1 VLEPRLQRRYCRLVA
16 EQLSPAQRLASGLKA
31 LPDGGSAFA
40 AAQAA
45 WRFYENPRVGL
56 RALAA
61 PLIAEGRRAV
71 DQDCDEWVL
80 VVHDWSSVTYPT
92 HTSKKDRVPVGRSS
106 DLGYGLQTT
115 LLVSDRTGSPLS
127 PICLGLRAAGG
138 VHCSRS
144 GYVRKP
150 LSKLDEL
157 APTMDFVEQQGL
169 SKPAV
174 HIIDAEA
181 DSVTHYRE
189 WSRRPHRYFLVRA
202 DAERV
207 VTHEGEHRTLADV
220 RELLRKRGAFRY
232 QRQVRYHGKKA
243 DQWIVQTQ
251 VTLTLPGWRNR
262 KGERSHRVPGPPLTL
277 RLVISEIRDRT
288 GEVRA
293 VWFLLTNVPETV
305 EAGQIALWY
314 YWRWRIESY
323 FKLMKSAGHQM
334 EQWQQETAAAVAK
347 RLMVASMA
355 CVVVWHVARSQAP
368 EAAELR
374 HLLVR
379 LSGRQMKRT
388 RPFTEPALLA
398 GLWVLLAML
407 SVLEQYHPDDLRRL
421 ATLPFVRAGPEC

>member
-1 VLEPRLQRRYCRLVA
+1 
-16 EQLSPAQRLASGLKA
+16 LASGLKA
-31 LPDGGSAFA
+31 LPEGASAFA

-45 WRFYENPRVGL
+45 WRFYQNPRVGL
-56 RALAA
+56 RALAS

-71 DQDCDEWVL
+71 EQDCDRWVL
-80 VVHDWSSVTYPT
+80 VVHDWSTVAYLG
-92 HTSKKDRVPVGRSS
+92 HASKTDRVGVGRSS
-106 DLGYGLQTT
+106 DLGYELQTA

-144 GYVRKP
+144 GYVRQP

-157 APTMDFVEQQGL
+157 APTMDFVEEQGL

-181 DSVTHYRE
+181 DSVTHYRQ
-189 WSRRPHRYFLVRA
+189 WSQRPQRYFLVRA

-207 VTHEGEHRTLADV
+207 VTHEGEERTHANL
-220 RELLRKRGAFRY
+220 RELLRKQGAFRY

-243 DQWIVQTQ
+243 DQWIAETR
-251 VTLTLPGWRNR
+251 VTLTRPGWRNR
-262 KGERSHRVPGPPLTL
+262 KGERNQRVPGPPLAL
-277 RLVISEIRDRT
+277 RLVISEIRD
-288 GEVRA
+288 GAGQVLA

-305 EAGQIALWY
+305 DAAQIALWY

-334 EQWQQETAAAVAK
+334 EEWQQQTAAAIAK

-355 CVVVWHVARSQAP
+355 CVVVWQVARSEAP
-368 EAAELR
+368 EAQQLR
-374 HLLVR
+374 QLLVR
-379 LSGRQMKRT
+379 LSGRQMKRN
-388 RPFTEPALLA
+388 REFTEPALLA

-421 ATLPFVRAGPEC
+421 AKLPFTRAGPSC

>member
-1 VLEPRLQRRYCRLVA
+1 
-16 EQLSPAQRLASGLKA
+16 LASGLKA
-31 LPDGGSAFA
+31 LPDGANAFA

-71 DQDCDEWVL
+71 DQDCDQWVL

-92 HTSKKDRVPVGRSS
+92 HTSKTDRVPVGRSS

-115 LLVSDRTGSPLS
+115 LLVSDRTGNPLS

-144 GYVRKP
+144 GYVRRP
-150 LSKLDEL
+150 LSHLDEL
-157 APTMDFVEQQGL
+157 APAMDFVEQECL

-181 DSVTHYRE
+181 DSVTHYRQ
-189 WSRRPHRYFLVRA
+189 WSQRPQRYFLVRA

-207 VTHEGEHRTLADV
+207 VTHEGEERSLAHI
-220 RELLRKRGAFRY
+220 RKLLQKQEAFRY
-232 QRQVRYHGKKA
+232 RRQVQYHGKKA
-243 DQWIVQTQ
+243 GQWIAETQ
-251 VTLTLPGWRNR
+251 VTLTRPGWRNR
-262 KGERSHRVPGPPLTL
+262 KGERNHRVSGPPLSL
-277 RLVISEIRDRT
+277 RLVISEIRD
-288 GEVRA
+288 GSGQVLA

-305 EAGQIALWY
+305 DAAQIALWY

-334 EQWQQETAAAVAK
+334 EQWQQETAAAIAK

-355 CVVVWHVARSQAP
+355 CVVVWHVARSEAP
-368 EAAELR
+368 EAEELR
-374 HLLVR
+374 QLLVR
-379 LSGRQMKRT
+379 LSGRQMKRN

-421 ATLPFVRAGPEC
+421 AELPFIRAGPSC